1 MNMEIEEHIE
11 DILASWDEGDTEAL
25 DEQLAA
31 LFESQNLT
39 DASAGLAGA
48 MLNRYTTFR
57 ASGIALF
64 MEKVIRMK
72 DNIALAHHPENPLFK
87 LCVVTGSPEL
97 LDCYLEEAVAPFLK
111 SKSAEKCSEFYFELY
126 ITASKMTD
134 AFFEQYTRCVKGMD
148 FNGAFSEQEDAP
160 HIVLIHREDYELM
173 DNVVEGFNRIVG
185 RRDMVERL
193 MKLSE
198 AIDDVED

>member
-1 MNMEIEEHIE
+1 MEIEEQID
-11 DILASWDEGDTEAL
+11 DILVSWDEGDTEAL
-25 DEQLAA
+25 DEQLAS
-31 LFESQNLT
+31 LFESQNIT
-39 DASAGLAGA
+39 DASTGLAGA
-48 MLNRYTTFR
+48 MLSRYTTFR
-57 ASGIALF
+57 AGAIALF

-126 ITASKMTD
+126 LTASKITD
-134 AFFEQYTRCVKGMD
+134 AFFAQYTRCVKGMD
-148 FNGAFSEQEDAP
+148 FNGAFSQQDDAP
-160 HIVLIHREDYELM
+160 HIVLINREDYELM

-185 RRDMVERL
+185 RRDMVNRL
-193 MKLSE
+193 LKLSE
-198 AIDDVED
+198 AMDNVED